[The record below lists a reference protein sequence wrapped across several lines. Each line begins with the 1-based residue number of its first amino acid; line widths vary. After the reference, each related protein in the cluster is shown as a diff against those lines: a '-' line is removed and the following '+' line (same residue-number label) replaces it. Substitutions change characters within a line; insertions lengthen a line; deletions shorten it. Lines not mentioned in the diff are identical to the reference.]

1 MNATVVAGEAL
12 VDLVRRED
20 GSYAAHPG
28 GGPYNVART
37 LGRLGVR
44 AAFLGRLSDD
54 AFGARLRAELEA
66 DGVDLSASVATSA
79 PTTLALAELDAAGAA
94 TYRFYAHGTSAPG
107 LEAADVAAVSE
118 PAVLYVGTLGLVF
131 EPIAS
136 TLEVLVQRM
145 PPATLV
151 AVDPNCRP
159 DAIADEAGYRARLQ
173 RILARA
179 DVVKVSEDDLAWL
192 SPDSAPA
199 AAARDLLRPGA
210 VALITLG
217 ARGALVVDAD
227 SETAVSAPP
236 VDVVDTIG
244 AGDAFMGA
252 FLAAQ
257 RDRDTI
263 AAARFA
269 CEVAALTCGRAGAD
283 PPRSR
288 DIPR

>member
-1 MNATVVAGEAL
+1 MNAIVVAGEAL
-12 VDLVRRED
+12 VDLVLRED
-20 GSYAAHPG
+20 GSFAAYPG

-37 LGRLGVR
+37 LGRLGAH

-66 DGVDLSASVATSA
+66 DGVDLAAAVATHA
-79 PTTLALAELDAAGAA
+79 PTTLALAETDAGGSA
-94 TYRFYAHGTSAPG
+94 TYRFYAQGTSAPG
-107 LEAADVAAVSE
+107 LEEADVAAVGAPE
-118 PAVLYVGTLGLVF
+118 VLYVGTLGLVF

-136 TLEVLVQRM
+136 TLETLVARM
-145 PPATLV
+145 PPTTLV

-159 DAIADEAGYRARLQ
+159 DAIADEDAYRTRLQ

-179 DVVKVSEDDLAWL
+179 DIIKVSEDDLAWL
-192 SPDSAPA
+192 SPATPA
-199 AAARDLLRPGA
+199 VTAARQLLLRDGA

-252 FLAAQ
+252 FLAA
-257 RDRDTI
+257 RHDHDTI

-269 CEVAALTCGRAGAD
+269 CEVAALTCARAGAD
-283 PPRSR
+283 PPRR
-288 DIPR
+288 GEI